1 MMELA
6 RALDWAATRRTGVLI
21 TLRKDG
27 RAQSSDVA
35 YTVRDGAFIVSLT
48 DDRAKT
54 RNMRRD
60 NRVVLHITDPPSWS
74 YLSFDAT
81 AELSAVT
88 ARPGDPA
95 SDALVDYF
103 RAVTGTEHP
112 DWDEYRTAMVEE
124 KRLICTIG
132 PTGVVGQINS

>member
-1 MMELA
+1 MELGQ
-6 RALDWAATRRTGVLI
+6 ALVWAATRRTGVLI

-35 YTVRDGAFIVSLT
+35 YTVKDAAFVVSLT

-81 AELSAVT
+81 VELSAVT
-88 ARPGDPA
+88 TRPGDA
-95 SDALVDYF
+95 TSDALVDYF
-103 RAVTGTEHP
+103 RAVSGEEHP
-112 DWDEYRTAMVEE
+112 DWDEYRDAMVEE
-124 KRLICTIG
+124 KRLICTIT